1 MFIWQ
6 RSKSYLLFRKFYL
19 TNILL
24 NIPFE
29 TQKYFN
35 ECFWKESVGKIYN
48 GEEDKYFLF
57 TIWKP
62 VDFKGVYF
70 CRLIK
75 ITLEYK
81 EVNIDTDNT
90 KINKTKNNEK
100 YVLLYRSDCK
110 AYCIATMTG
119 NNFEIIIY

>member
-1 MFIWQ
+1 
-6 RSKSYLLFRKFYL
+6 LLFRKFYL

-24 NIPFE
+24 DIPFE

-35 ECFWKESVGKIYN
+35 ECFRKENVGKIYN
-48 GEEDKYFLF
+48 AEENK
-57 TIWKP
+57 I
-62 VDFKGVYF
+62 KGAYF

-75 ITLEYK
+75 IALEYK

-90 KINKTKNNEK
+90 KINKANNNEK

-110 AYCIATMTG
+110 ACCIINMTG
-119 NNFEIIIY
+119 NNFEIVIY